1 MPVPIL
7 LEDAVEEILD
17 AMVSVL
23 EAATESESSP
33 PAVDLSEVA
42 TVVRGDRARPQ
53 PRNPSLWVFPGLAVA
68 DHTTHGLA
76 EAWTMPVTL
85 AALVSSDDPEQ
96 GARDC
101 VRLAARARR
110 CVLRDRDLA
119 LAYVQ
124 DVVST
129 RLDPGAR
136 TSERNRNLHWADAI
150 VTVRFKIW
158 EASA

>member
-1 MPVPIL
+1 MPVTVL
-7 LEDAVEEILD
+7 LEDAIEAILD
-17 AMVSVL
+17 AMV
-23 EAATESESSP
+23 EAIRSATESESSP
-33 PAVDLSEVA
+33 PAIDLSEVR

-53 PRNPSLWVFPGLAVA
+53 PTNPSVWVFPGVATA

-76 EAWTMPVTL
+76 EAWTMPVTI

-101 VRLAARARR
+101 VRLAARARTA
-110 CVLRDRDLA
+110 VLRDRDLG

-136 TSERNRNLHWADAI
+136 TNGNRNLHWADAT

-158 EASA
+158 EA